1 MMDYTTSSSR
11 PGSNNPGSNV
21 GDGGGK
27 AVRRT
32 LLMNNSTQPF
42 NIPASLLQNSNVN
55 SNSSMNPSTYS
66 ADRKL
71 YEQFN
76 FFKEEFI
83 KTAIKMDIAIPIDL
97 VEEGKSSNLRFFLE
111 NNGPKYIFSVIQSHM
126 NEVQIMRSGLSLM
139 IITIALFKRHLPRAL
154 DAHHPFYYEGN
165 RLGSPQPLT
174 ADELWATQVI
184 SKITDSVSVPGCV
197 SILISTHNP
206 VIQELVIN
214 LIAALI
220 SISDDCITQL
230 LLVPNI
236 LYTQTNKKI
245 PNVENNREKI
255 LHNQLRKIASRLSP
269 NNSSSNL
276 DTSGPL
282 SNGHETRRNSASP
295 NPAGENAGGNR
306 HSFRFE
312 RSNSKQRAGTA
323 GGKGENDYD
332 NDDANAND
340 PEEFQSCLSYIF
352 SIVLMQKNRHLLLA
366 GCADIIITMSKS
378 SASSSLLCEFV
389 AKVPTSPLPM
399 IDFNKNENK
408 NRGNLLKHLYTNQ
421 PQQSFE
427 PLHVNPLGARIL
439 DWAGI
444 RIPLKFLQRYH
455 QIFGTSTTIV
465 QGNRSKSVV
474 AAPTNP
480 NNSVVPSANA
490 SVSSSS
496 ESILN
501 DNIKNEYRYAHNR
514 ALLAVCSLLVA
525 SHDIVVYVV
534 SLQGAIEVIKLSAA
548 IYSDDEMN
556 QSRSGPTGSTA
567 HHHHHDHFGSV
578 GGGGIKGK
586 NRLDLHHSNLPSV
599 IVTALNALQLEK
611 QHQHRLKAMLNHS
624 LAVGGSLGSNSNSR
638 RSSTTVP
645 AAAALAVQQ
654 HQQQMNQQSTRNLKS
669 RDASI
674 TNTSSSNPPSRSP
687 EHSRFLANKLKPL
700 TQQKGQSIDPS
711 QKLLFQQPVK
721 LQKTSNP
728 SQQNLT
734 QAIPLSSS
742 IEMKFDGSFTKE
754 NEKYQ
759 LYLQN
764 QNDAKIYQQS
774 LASDLQYYAA
784 KQISTQN
791 KGPLQFYNLP
801 NEDSLLNTSLQA
813 IEQQTQENLLQ
824 PPKRQ
829 HVKSPVMFS
838 NGGLEGSTSIYLESN
853 SLSQSDTK
861 LQISGDPSNENNG
874 LTMKSA
880 PTSPYHTTS
889 GMSASRDFF
898 GNLPS
903 KPHLPQ
909 RIEPKDVIVKDESM
923 SRIRKKFQLIAENA
937 VKQIESSGKNCV
949 GSRFLGC
956 IIFTLLLFRYGNSEW
971 EEPGND

>member
-1 MMDYTTSSSR
+1 MMDYATSSAR
-11 PGSNNPGSNV
+11 TGGNNSANNV
-21 GDGGGK
+21 GDGGK

-32 LLMNNSTQPF
+32 LLMSNSPQPF
-42 NIPASLLQNSNVN
+42 NIPASLLQNSNIN

-111 NNGPKYIFSVIQSHM
+111 NNGPKYIFSVIQSHI
-126 NEVQIMRSGLSLM
+126 NEVQIMRSGLSLV

-154 DAHHPFYYEGN
+154 DGHHPFYYEGS

-245 PNVENNREKI
+245 PNTENNREK
-255 LHNQLRKIASRLSP
+255 LLYNQLRKIASRLSP
-269 NNSSSNL
+269 SNSNSNL
-276 DTSGPL
+276 DAGGPL
-282 SNGHETRRNSASP
+282 SSGHETRRNSASP
-295 NPAGENAGGNR
+295 NPAGENTGGR
-306 HSFRFE
+306 QSFRFE

-323 GGKGENDYD
+323 GGKGDNEYD
-332 NDDANAND
+332 NDDMNSND

-366 GCADIIITMSKS
+366 GCADIIISMSKS
-378 SASSSLLCEFV
+378 SASSSLLCEFI

-408 NRGNLLKHLYTNQ
+408 NRGHSLKHLYTNQ

-455 QIFGTSTTIV
+455 QIFGTSTSIS
-465 QGNRSKSVV
+465 QGNRSKSIV
-474 AAPTNP
+474 AAASTSNNP
-480 NNSVVPSANA
+480 PLPSGNA
-490 SVSSSS
+490 SVSSST

-525 SHDIVVYVV
+525 SHDIVVYAV
-534 SLQGAIEVIKLSAA
+534 SLQGAMEVIKLSAA

-556 QSRSGPTGSTA
+556 QSRSGPTGSSA
-567 HHHHHDHFGSV
+567 HHHHHHHQHEHFGSV
-578 GGGGIKGK
+578 GGGGMKGK

-611 QHQHRLKAMLNHS
+611 QHQHRMKAMINHS

-638 RSSTTVP
+638 RSSTTNS

-654 HQQQMNQQSTRNLKS
+654 QQQANQQSTRNLKS
-669 RDASI
+669 RDASL

-687 EHSRFLANKLKPL
+687 EHNRFLANKLKPL
-700 TQQKGQSIDPS
+700 TQQNVSSTD
-711 QKLLFQQPVK
+711 QKSLLQHLVT

-728 SQQNLT
+728 SQQNLA
-734 QAIPLSSS
+734 QSIPLSSS

-759 LYLQN
+759 LYIQN
-764 QNDAKIYQQS
+764 QNDAKLYQQS

-784 KQISTQN
+784 KQISSQN

-829 HVKSPVMFS
+829 QVKSPVMFS
-838 NGGLEGSTSIYLESN
+838 SGLEGSTSIYLESN

-861 LQISGDPSNENNG
+861 LNLGGDPSNENHG

-880 PTSPYHTTS
+880 PGSPYHTT
-889 GMSASRDFF
+889 SASRDFF

-923 SRIRKKFQLIAENA
+923 SRIRKKFQLLAENA
-937 VKQIESSGKNCV
+937 VKQIESSGKN
-949 GSRFLGC
+949 
-956 IIFTLLLFRYGNSEW
+956 Y
-971 EEPGND
+971 